1 MPPERVLG
9 VWNGP
14 RGVSSDALAQ
24 KLKAVLRSPIAYP
37 RLAEAVVPG
46 DRVVLAL
53 DPAAQQWPLVVRG
66 LVDELATG
74 SVGPELV
81 RAVTRRPLSEAE
93 RDDAAIIEGM
103 LWTTHDLSEREH
115 LAYLATTKSGR
126 RVYLNRHLVEA
137 DVVVAIG
144 PMGYDEAGRET
155 APSDV
160 IDPGLSDVPERG
172 AERGDSVSREEN
184 MDWLLGSRFH
194 VAVIAGVG
202 GPAEILA
209 GDATAVRVEGV
220 KRLRKLWRF
229 EADARAE
236 VAVLGIG
243 LPSQAVGWETLA
255 RALKHARRLVK
266 RGGTIVVLSE
276 LAAPPGPLVA
286 RLAESNDLIE
296 EYREIERRAEFD
308 DWQVARELVHA
319 VKGGKV
325 YLASRLD
332 EAIVEGLNIIS
343 LGKPA
348 EAARLVERSE
358 SCVFVSQADWTEVTA
373 PSEGRR

>member
-1 MPPERVLG
+1 VLG
-9 VWNGP
+9 AP
-14 RGVSSDALAQ
+14 L
-24 KLKAVLRSPIAYP
+24 AYP

-66 LVDELATG
+66 VVDELATG
-74 SVGPELV
+74 GVGAELV
-81 RAVTRRPLSEAE
+81 RVVTTRPLGEAE
-93 RDDAAIIEGM
+93 GDDAAIVEGM
-103 LWTTHDLSEREH
+103 IWTTHDASEWEH
-115 LAYLATTKSGR
+115 LAYLATTKAGR

-144 PMGYDEAGRET
+144 PTGYDEAGRAT

-160 IDPGLSDVPERG
+160 IDPGLSGAPEGG
-172 AERGDSVSREEN
+172 AGHGHAVSHEVKDSV
-184 MDWLLGSRFH
+184 DWLLGSRFH

-209 GDATAVRVEGV
+209 GDATAVRAERV

-236 VAVLGIG
+236 VAVVGIG
-243 LPSQAVGWETLA
+243 LPGQAVAWKDLA
-255 RALKHARRLVK
+255 RVLKRARRLVTP
-266 RGGTIVVLSE
+266 GGKIVVLSD
-276 LAAPPGPLVA
+276 LAERPGPLVA
-286 RLAESNDLIE
+286 RLAESIDMIE
-296 EYREIERRAEFD
+296 EYRGVAQRAEFE

-325 YLASRLD
+325 YLASRLE
-332 EAIVEGLNIIS
+332 EATVEGLNIIS

-348 EAARLVERSE
+348 EALRLVERSE

-373 PSEGRR
+373 PSEERR